1 MLSGVAPFRG
11 ESAIETLHAILKDE
25 APPLSA
31 GRECSVELGL
41 VVRHC
46 LEKKREAR
54 FQSARD
60 LAFVLEFLVQAR
72 PGVARSAAPPSAWSD
87 LRASIASLF

>member
-1 MLSGVAPFRG
+1 MRRRFPPGG
-11 ESAIETLHAILKDE
+11 SALRWSCE
-25 APPLSA
+25 
-31 GRECSVELGL
+31 L

-60 LAFVLEFLVQAR
+60 LAFVLEFLVQGGRVWREVLRHVQHA
-72 PGVARSAAPPSAWSD
+72 SD